1 MVIPERQ
8 VRSSW
13 YKDWDSS
20 IILSCWRLTSP
31 SIPAVVL
38 VPEVWTC
45 SSVRFV
51 SPDRAVKSSA
61 VTVPMS
67 RSTVRLVSPETKD
80 RSSKP
85 VTTSSKSVRL
95 VKLDNGLKSLTWL
108 AGAELFQFPT
118 IRKAVSSVRL
128 ASGVRSEIPDGQG
141 STRD

>member
-1 MVIPERQ
+1 M
-8 VRSSW
+8 
-13 YKDWDSS
+13 
-20 IILSCWRLTSP
+20 
-31 SIPAVVL
+31 
-38 VPEVWTC
+38 PEVWTC

-51 SPDRAVKSSA
+51 SPDRVVKSSA